1 MSVFD
6 RVISSQSE
14 AKAKAEEESKLAV
27 LAQKTAESKFAT
39 EFRNQIDSTAKPVF
53 EQFVQDAKPHGYHAF
68 IEQSKDPK
76 GNPTYSVHVILAQGG
91 EIGYGA
97 EDEVIFTLRGI
108 IQEQK
113 VEHISHFTSRRG
125 RVGMKTAIYGIQS
138 INKKVLEQELE
149 EHLSAAVSARAA

>member
-68 IEQSKDPK
+68 IEQAKDPK
-76 GNPTYSVHVILAQGG
+76 GNPTYSVHVILAKGG
-91 EIGYGA
+91 EFGYGA

-113 VEHISHFTSRRG
+113 VEHISCFTSRQGRG
-125 RVGMKTAIYGIQS
+125 GRTAIYGIQS
-138 INKKVLEQELE
+138 INRKVLEQELE
-149 EHLSAAVSARAA
+149 EHLSAAISARAA